1 MASEVY
7 MTFEDLS
14 SIAEELNITTYF
26 WHLRNKKAFSFND
39 GANGVIVI
47 DTSGLESE
55 REKKKIY
62 SEELGHC
69 TTKAFYPFQYCA
81 EPLKRSN
88 IEKAE
93 YKAQEASYIFQ
104 IPFLELR
111 EAIKKSSCDYEVAEL
126 LDVDM
131 ETLYG
136 AVNYYQRKGLLPL

>member
-1 MASEVY
+1 

>member
-1 MASEVY
+1 
-7 MTFEDLS
+7 MTFEGLS
-14 SIAEELNITTYF
+14 SMAEELNITTYF

-47 DTSGLESE
+47 DTTSLERE

-81 EPLKRSN
+81 EPLRRSN

-93 YKAQEASYIFQ
+93 HKAQEASYIFQ
-104 IPFLELR
+104 IPFSELQ
-111 EAIKKSSCDYEVAEL
+111 EAIKKGSCDYEVAEL
-126 LDVDM
+126 LDVDI
-131 ETLYG
+131 ETLHG
-136 AVNYYQRKGLLPL
+136 AVDYYQSKGLLPL